1 MSQTDVVNEIDTSNK
16 VAMRPPS
23 KYNVVL
29 YNDDR
34 TTFEFVVLVLMTIF
48 HKSFDAAS
56 SLSLYIHEHGR
67 GIAGTYSH
75 EIATQKRDETT
86 ATARVNGFPLRCEIE
101 EA

>member
-1 MSQTDVVNEIDTSNK
+1 MANTEVVTDIDVTTR

-23 KYNVVL
+23 KFNVVL

-34 TTFEFVVLVLMTIF
+34 TTVEFVVLVLMTIY
-48 HKSFDAAS
+48 HKTFDTAS
-56 SLSLYIHEHGR
+56 ALTIHIHDHGK

-75 EIATQKRDETT
+75 EIAAQKRDETV
-86 ATARVNGFPLRCEIE
+86 AAARANGFPLRCEIE